1 MRKSLFVAPL
11 RTPFGRAFKGYLS
24 ETRPDDLLVRI
35 LESQKIKNPLLFDHK
50 IEDLICGCAYPEGE
64 QGYNIARMA
73 ALGSGLNLPG
83 LTVNRLCASSMEAV
97 AIASS
102 RVSLKQA
109 DIILVAGVE
118 SMSRIKRKG
127 AGYSESSLIRERSP
141 KAYVN
146 MGETAEEVAA
156 ISSIS
161 RLEQEDFA
169 ARSHELANR
178 AYSKEYYSDHILEI
192 DGVARDEG
200 IRVPVNREK
209 MASLKPAFSEDG
221 CVTAATSSPL
231 SDGATSGFI
240 VSEQIAK
247 NLNLEGLEIL
257 DCSWGQ
263 VAPEIMGLG
272 PVPAVKKLFKR
283 NQIGVEQIDAYEIN
297 EAFAVQVL
305 ACQQEL
311 SLPADRINNW
321 GGAISIGHPLG
332 ASGLRL
338 MMTLLGRLRELSRP
352 GALGLATLCVGGG
365 QGLAILCRFVSYLHS
380 QK

>member
-24 ETRPDDLLVRI
+24 ETRPDDLLVKL
-35 LESQKIKNPLLFDHK
+35 LESQKINNARLFDCK
-50 IEDLICGCAYPEGE
+50 IDDLICGCAYPEGE

-73 ALGSGLNLPG
+73 ALGAGLNLPG

-109 DIILVAGVE
+109 DVILVAGVE

-146 MGETAEEVAA
+146 MGETAEEVAT
-156 ISSIS
+156 ISTIS
-161 RLEQEDFA
+161 RLQQEDFA
-169 ARSHELANR
+169 ARSHELADM
-178 AYSKEYYSDHILEI
+178 AYSKEYYSDHVLDI

-200 IRVPVNREK
+200 IRLPVNREK
-209 MASLKPAFSEDG
+209 MASLSPAFKDDG

-247 NLNLEGLEIL
+247 DLNLEGLEIL

-272 PVPAVKKLFKR
+272 PVPAVEKLFKR
-283 NQIGVEQIDAYEIN
+283 NRLDPEQIDAYEIN

-311 SLPADRINNW
+311 CLPADRINNW

-338 MMTLLGRLRELSRP
+338 MMTLLGRLRELSKP
-352 GALGLATLCVGGG
+352 GTLGLATLCVGGG
-365 QGLAILCRFVSYLHS
+365 QGLAILCRFVSHLKS
-380 QK
+380 QR

>member
-11 RTPFGRAFKGYLS
+11 RTAFGRAFKGYLS
-24 ETRPDDLLVRI
+24 EIRPDDLLVRL
-35 LESQKIKNPLLFDHK
+35 LENQKIKYRPLFDYK
-50 IEDLICGCAYPEGE
+50 IDDHICGCAYPEGE
-64 QGYNIARMA
+64 QGYNIARMV
-73 ALGSGLNLPG
+73 ALGSGLKLPG

-102 RVSLKQA
+102 RVSLSQA
-109 DIILVAGVE
+109 DIVLVSGVE
-118 SMSRIKRKG
+118 SMSRIQRKG
-127 AGYSESSLIRERSP
+127 ATYSESSLIRERSP

-146 MGETAEEVAA
+146 MGETAEEVAT
-156 ISSIS
+156 ISSLS

-169 ARSHELANR
+169 ARSHELADV
-178 AYSKEYYSDHILEI
+178 AYSRGYYSDYVLEL

-209 MASLKPAFSEDG
+209 MASLKPAFREDG

-240 VSEQIAK
+240 VNETIAK
-247 NLNLEGLEIL
+247 DLRLDGLEIL

-263 VAPEIMGLG
+263 VAPELMGLG
-272 PVPAVKKLFKR
+272 PVPAVEKILKR
-283 NQIGVEQIDAYEIN
+283 NKLKPQQIDAYEIN

-311 SLPADRINNW
+311 NLPLDRINNW

-338 MMTLLGRLRELSRP
+338 MMTLLGRLKKLSKPR
-352 GALGLATLCVGGG
+352 ALGLSTLCVGGG
-365 QGLAILCRFVSYLHS
+365 QGLAILCQYASYT
-380 QK
+380 K